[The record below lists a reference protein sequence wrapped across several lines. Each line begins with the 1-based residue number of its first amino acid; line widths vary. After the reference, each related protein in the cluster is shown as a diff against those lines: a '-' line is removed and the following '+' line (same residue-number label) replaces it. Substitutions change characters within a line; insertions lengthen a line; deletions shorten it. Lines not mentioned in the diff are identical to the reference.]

1 MTPDVNVLVAAS
13 RKDHPHHIPAI
24 NWLENAIDTRPSAR
38 PLAILPMVASGFLR
52 LVTHP
57 RVFIEPTPIKSAQ
70 SFVHVLLGSP
80 SVQLIQLGEEWS
92 LFEQLCLKHELKGND
107 IPDAWIA
114 AAAQTN
120 HLHLVTFD
128 KGFRKLMKT
137 GLFTVLKPND

>member
-24 NWLENAIDTRPSAR
+24 NWLEKAIDSRPSAR

-57 RVFIEPTPIKSAQ
+57 KVFIEPTPIKSAQ

-80 SVQLIQLGEEWS
+80 ILFVLPACWKISIGFGKLKMRKQPKVSWS
-92 LFEQLCLKHELKGND
+92 LSTDKLTN
-107 IPDAWIA
+107 
-114 AAAQTN
+114 QT
-120 HLHLVTFD
+120 
-128 KGFRKLMKT
+128 
-137 GLFTVLKPND
+137 